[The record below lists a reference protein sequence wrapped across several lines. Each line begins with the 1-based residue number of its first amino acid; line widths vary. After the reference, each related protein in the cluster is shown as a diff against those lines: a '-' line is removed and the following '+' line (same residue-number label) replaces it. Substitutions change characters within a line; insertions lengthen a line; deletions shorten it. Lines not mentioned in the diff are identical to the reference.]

1 MGARRF
7 ALIGRWSP
15 GRWAGVRAVSR
26 RVPGPRPDQGV
37 DAIDLDQGGVDRVG
51 QADVVPL
58 EQGMLSPDLA
68 GLFQMAPNA

>member
-1 MGARRF
+1 M
-7 ALIGRWSP
+7 
-15 GRWAGVRAVSR
+15 
-26 RVPGPRPDQGV
+26 